1 MINKGQ
7 IFPEMTRM
15 RGRYFGEDK
24 CEGQGI
30 RGKGNHSDEYR
41 RDREVEEK
49 RYTEEEFSP
58 INKAMFNIL

>member
-30 RGKGNHSDEYR
+30 RGNGNHSDEYR
-41 RDREVEEK
+41 EQAEE
-49 RYTEEEFSP
+49 TERWRRKDTQRKSSVQ
-58 INKAMFNIL
+58 